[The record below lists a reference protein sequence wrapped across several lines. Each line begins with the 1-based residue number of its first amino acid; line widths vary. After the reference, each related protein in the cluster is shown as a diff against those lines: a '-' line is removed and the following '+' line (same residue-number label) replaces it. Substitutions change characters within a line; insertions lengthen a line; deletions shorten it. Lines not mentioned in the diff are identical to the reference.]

1 MCGIG
6 CVVTHWLQYNPHSTF
21 LWDRCASLSLSPL
34 KKSQKCVSQN
44 QGSWG
49 SRGGG
54 RGWGSAQWDNCY
66 KRHLS
71 SQFPCVSLTTEIIKF
86 WQLQFIF
93 WHVFNMVSL
102 SDCSFMWDIKRY
114 SGYPLTSEIS
124 FFFLPNTSSGG
135 HQILGHWRARA
146 LKRMIQSAP
155 GNQVKPSSCCC
166 STTLILVGTCTSSFH
181 LAWHYLLPVALS
193 SRKMTRIEE
202 NKGMGN
208 KKE

>member
-124 FFFLPNTSSGG
+124 FFFPAKHILRRSSNPGSLESKSTKEDDTICTWEPGQTQLMLLLHHSDSGGNLHLFFPLSMTLPASSG
-135 HQILGHWRARA
+135 
-146 LKRMIQSAP
+146 
-155 GNQVKPSSCCC
+155 
-166 STTLILVGTCTSSFH
+166 T
-181 LAWHYLLPVALS
+181 
-193 SRKMTRIEE
+193 E
-202 NKGMGN
+202 
-208 KKE
+208 